1 MSVATKKIEL
11 IKWLSSVE
19 DKTIIDQIDSFR
31 KQQNTF
37 DFEKEVN
44 SAITADEL
52 KNRTTDFLKSLE
64 WKK

>member
-19 DKTIIDQIDSFR
+19 DKAIINQLDNFR
-31 KQQNTF
+31 KQQNSF
-37 DFEKEVN
+37 DFKKELEN
-44 SAITADEL
+44 SITADEL
-52 KNRTTDFLKSLE
+52 KKRTTTFLKSLE

>member
-19 DKTIIDQIDSFR
+19 DKAIINQLDNFR
-31 KQQNTF
+31 KQQNSF
-37 DFEKEVN
+37 DFKKELE
-44 SAITADEL
+44 SSITADEL
-52 KNRTTDFLKSLE
+52 KKRTTTFLKSLE